1 VERERLAQDAL
12 QKKLLRLRKAI
23 AGAAQAG
30 DYTAESCRAE
40 NVGSMLDLLAAHF
53 EALEGWVRRIDDAEE
68 PGLEVRNSPPHPT

>member
-1 VERERLAQDAL
+1 LERERLAQDAL

-40 NVGSMLDLLAAHF
+40 SVASMLDLLAAHF
-53 EALEGWVRRIDDAEE
+53 EALEGWVRRLDDAEA
-68 PGLEVRNSPPHPT
+68 GGA